1 MSISAAVESEND
13 ETGDASLFDLT
24 SPRAR
29 EEVPIIALE
38 VEEMLPKTKY
48 MTAAEFE
55 ERVCK
60 KLNKISEDY
69 DECAHR
75 LTAAIE

>member
-38 VEEMLPKTKY
+38 VEEMLPKTK
-48 MTAAEFE
+48 
-55 ERVCK
+55 
-60 KLNKISEDY
+60 
-69 DECAHR
+69 
-75 LTAAIE
+75 